1 MVLSL
6 FSVVI
11 RLGVAK
17 ILLSLSPSRAANKSP
32 ISGTTL
38 APAPAAKIPPAAPAK
53 KVLPAA
59 EPMLTPLT
67 PVTTEAE
74 MLSLLTENCSPS
86 FFADSSETSAMI
98 ASTYTCRGARS
109 SCFITA
115 IIDITSASFPDKINW
130 FALT

>member
-11 RLGVAK
+11 KLGVAK
-17 ILLSLSPSRAANKSP
+17 ILLSLSPSRADNKSQM
-32 ISGTTL
+32 SGTTL

-53 KVLPAA
+53 NVFPAA

-74 MLSLLTENCSPS
+74 ILSLFTENCNQS
-86 FFADSSETSAMI
+86 FFADSSETSAI
-98 ASTYTCRGARS
+98 ISSTYTCRGARS
-109 SCFITA
+109 NCFITE
-115 IIDITSASFPDKINW
+115 IVDNTSISFPDKIN
-130 FALT
+130 